1 MGIVINHSLNVTVLS
16 PYLEARKVPCIVLF
30 ARDNNA
36 HFSLCLD
43 NLRQNAWRIWSNK
56 LEVLISY
63 MRYLAKLDNSDI
75 ANRVNAEIVE
85 MMPSGEVTTKNIAKK
100 LYMSERS
107 LSRKLKESGTSF
119 RGFFL
124 FLLVLY

>member
-1 MGIVINHSLNVTVLS
+1 
-16 PYLEARKVPCIVLF
+16 
-30 ARDNNA
+30 
-36 HFSLCLD
+36 
-43 NLRQNAWRIWSNK
+43 
-56 LEVLISY
+56 

-124 FLLVLY
+124 FLLVRY